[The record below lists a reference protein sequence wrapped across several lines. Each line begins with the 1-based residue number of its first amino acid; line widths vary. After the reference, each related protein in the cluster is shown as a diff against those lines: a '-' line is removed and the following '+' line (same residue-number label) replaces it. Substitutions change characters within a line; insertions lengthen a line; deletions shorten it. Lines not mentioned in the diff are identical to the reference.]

1 MNHLAHLYLAPPEP
15 QPRLG
20 NVLGD
25 FRRRLDTQFL
35 PQPVVEGMAWHQR
48 VDAFTDA
55 HPDVGAARA
64 LFSPQRRRFA
74 GVALDLVFDHF
85 LIRHWSRFSNQSL
98 EVFLQEVYR
107 DLSSSA
113 PMAPAEVDADLRRMI
128 EYDWLRRCA
137 SLEEVGRILDRLA
150 ARLRFRN
157 AFSGML
163 EEIEARESELEAL
176 FLAFFP
182 ELCAALGQNR
192 SSLGDSG

>member
-1 MNHLAHLYLAPPEP
+1 MNHLAHVYLAPPEP
-15 QPRLG
+15 ESRLG

-35 PQPVVEGMAWHQR
+35 PQPVVEGMGWHQR
-48 VDAFTDA
+48 VDALTDA
-55 HPDVGAARA
+55 HPDVCAARP

-85 LIRHWSRFSNQSL
+85 LIRHWGRFSNRSL
-98 EVFLQEVYR
+98 DDFLNEVYR
-107 DLSSSA
+107 DLLLA
-113 PMAPAEVDADLRRMI
+113 APAAPAGVDADLRRMI
-128 EYDWLRRCA
+128 EHDWLRRCTT
-137 SLEEVGRILDRLA
+137 LGEVGRILDRLA

-163 EEIEARESELEAL
+163 EEIEAQEPELEER

-182 ELCAALGQNR
+182 ELCAALGPSR
-192 SSLGDSG
+192 DS